1 MVAVHLRSR
10 VMRVL
15 IVLSTDA
22 RRGAEIEGQSLAAE
36 LSAAGVT
43 TTVVALAAEAVGAV
57 RLDVPVLGRTR
68 LGVATLRALRARAR
82 DHDVVVAYG
91 SSTLQACALALL
103 GARTP
108 FVYRSIGDPAEW
120 VRGRRH
126 AARTAWFMKRAARVV
141 ALWDGAA
148 QSIVEV
154 YGLPAERVVVIPN
167 ARSHQEFLPPTPDER
182 RAARQRFGVVGAE
195 SLVVVVGALSDE
207 KRVDLA
213 VHAVARVPD
222 GKLLVVGDGPRRSSL
237 ESLGRAELGA
247 RVEFTGALHD
257 VLPVYHAADV
267 VLMTSR
273 TEGMPGVLLEAGLV
287 GAPVVATDVGAVS
300 WLVEHGVR
308 GEVVPVDT
316 DADGLA
322 AAVLRVRTQ
331 VAPPS
336 GESSAARLAGCRW
349 DDVRPRW
356 LDCLGPL
363 GQARSGGRPP

>member
-22 RRGAEIEGQSLAAE
+22 RRGAEIEGQSLATE

-43 TTVVALAAEAVGAV
+43 TTVVSLAAEAVGAV
-57 RLDVPVLGRTR
+57 RLDATVLGRTR

-108 FVYRSIGDPAEW
+108 FVYRSIGDPGEW
-120 VRGRRH
+120 VRDRRH
-126 AARTAWFMKRAARVV
+126 ATRTAWFMRRAARVV

-148 QSIVEV
+148 QSIVEL

-182 RAARQRFGVVGAE
+182 RAARRRFGVTGAE

-222 GKLLVVGDGPRRSSL
+222 GRLLVVGDGPRRGEEAVGRGDDVVAGADAERHHRGELRVGAGGHPDRVPDADVRGDGLL
-237 ESLGRAELGA
+237 ERLDPGAED
-247 RVEFTGALHD
+247 E
-257 VLPVYHAADV
+257 VLAFEDLVRDAADLV
-267 VLMTSR
+267 A
-273 TEGMPGVLLEAGLV
+273 EGGVLELE
-287 GAPVVATDVGAVS
+287 
-300 WLVEHGVR
+300 VEERDRH
-308 GEVVPVDT
+308 
-316 DADGLA
+316 
-322 AAVLRVRTQ
+322 
-331 VAPPS
+331 
-336 GESSAARLAGCRW
+336 
-349 DDVRPRW
+349 
-356 LDCLGPL
+356 
-363 GQARSGGRPP
+363 GGRCGVDHDRGIYTSSFSLSSRLMYA